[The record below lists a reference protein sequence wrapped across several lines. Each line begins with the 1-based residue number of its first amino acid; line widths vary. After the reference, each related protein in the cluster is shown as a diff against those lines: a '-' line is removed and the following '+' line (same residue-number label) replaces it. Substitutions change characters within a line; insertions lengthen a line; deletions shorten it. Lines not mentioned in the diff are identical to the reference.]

1 MPISLTWKSLQGLLK
16 KLSGTLVIQEA
27 DLPRVRSL
35 MDTYMP
41 GITAISAAGT
51 ILLLSATVWLK
62 GEKSLWVPTGLTLV
76 STLLL
81 LGINKLNQRGRVS
94 LAVNLAL
101 AIITLYLTLVLP
113 AGFLETGAGPG
124 WYAVPPAIAA
134 MMLNPAAALFWAV
147 VVTLTMLARL
157 GWLVNIL
164 GMSFDPVPYLFGA
177 SGIYLLS
184 LIAWTLSRSFQQAN
198 QSLRLRVRQVQTGV
212 EISSLITAALD
223 PAEVTRQAVHL
234 IQQGFGYY
242 HVGLFLLNPEDR
254 WATLMGAA
262 GGSASQLL
270 EAGHRIPLA
279 GTPAGVTG
287 VAAAITQKRRQ
298 MVALW
303 ADSKGP
309 DGRPLQFNNRLL
321 PSTRVELA
329 IPMQVGN
336 RVLGALDIHANELAP
351 IPDENIQSLEGVA
364 AQIAVALEN
373 ARLFKDIQQRHDE
386 LGQVYKH
393 TERRAHYMQTTAE
406 LARTI
411 SSLSDPQELLDKAVR
426 LISDGLEL
434 YHVGI
439 FLVDEAGEWA
449 ILRAASSEGGQRMLA
464 RQHRLHVGEQG
475 IVGWTTS
482 TGQSRVALDVGED
495 AVYFDNPDMPDTH
508 SEVALPL
515 KRGNRVIGAMD
526 VQSTQVA
533 AFTEEDASVLQ
544 TLADQIAIAI
554 ENSRLFQQT
563 QAAFEEL
570 QALQRYYVS
579 HEWRRLTGQQTKLAA
594 EYRRQGVASLKTAW
608 SPEMKMALD
617 QESPVSLPDLSA
629 ADLPDNYREGDE
641 VDDLSSPPALS
652 ALAVPIKLR
661 GEVIGVLDLQ
671 ETDEPRH
678 WTEEE
683 LAMVSAVA
691 DQVALALEN
700 ARLLEETRRRAE
712 RERLAG
718 QITARIRAAGD
729 MDAILRTTVQEVRR
743 ALGVSHGLIR
753 LGTEAQLKAAGG
765 DQQAAEG
772 DGGNER

>member
-1 MPISLTWKSLQGLLK
+1 MPISLTWESLQRMLK

-35 MDTYMP
+35 MDTFMP
-41 GITAISAAGT
+41 GITVASAAST
-51 ILLLSATVWLK
+51 ILLLSVTIWLK
-62 GEKSLWVPTGLTLV
+62 GERSFWLPSGITLV
-76 STLLL
+76 VTLLL
-81 LGINKLNQRGRVS
+81 LGINRLNRRGHVS
-94 LAVNLAL
+94 LAVNLVL

-124 WYAVPPAIAA
+124 GYAVPPVIAA
-134 MMLNPAAALFWAV
+134 MMINPAAALVWTV
-147 VVTLTMLARL
+147 IVTLAMLGRL
-157 GWLVNIL
+157 GWMTGVL
-164 GMSFDPVPYLFGA
+164 GIPFDPIPYLVGT
-177 SGIYLLS
+177 SGIYLLA
-184 LIAWTLSRSFQQAN
+184 LIAWLFSRSFQHAN
-198 QSLRLRVRQVQTGV
+198 QTLRQRVRQVQTGV
-212 EISSLITAALD
+212 EISHLITAALD
-223 PAEVTRQAVHL
+223 PAEVTHQAVQL

-254 WATLMGAA
+254 WATLVGAA
-262 GGSASQLL
+262 GGAAPQLL

-279 GTPAGVTG
+279 GTPAGMTS
-287 VAAAITQKRRQ
+287 VAAAISQKRRQ

-303 ADSKGP
+303 ADSRGP

-321 PSTRVELA
+321 PSTRVELT
-329 IPMQVGN
+329 IPLQMGD
-336 RVLGALDIHANELAP
+336 RVLGALDIHTTELAP

-373 ARLFKDIQQRHDE
+373 AHLFRDIQQRHKE
-386 LGQVYKH
+386 LSQLYKH
-393 TERRAHYMQTTAE
+393 TERRAHYMQTMAE
-406 LARTI
+406 LAQTT

-426 LISDGLEL
+426 LIGDGLEL

-439 FLVDEAGEWA
+439 FLVDETGEWA
-449 ILRAASSEGGQRMLA
+449 VLQAASSEGGQRMLA

-482 TGQSRVALDVGED
+482 AGQPRIALDVGED

-515 KRGNRVIGAMD
+515 KRGDRVIGALD
-526 VQSTQVA
+526 VQSTQAA

-554 ENSRLFQQT
+554 ENARLFQQT
-563 QAAFEEL
+563 QAAFQEL

-579 HEWRRLTGQQTKLAA
+579 REWRRLTSQQTELAA
-594 EYRRQGVASLKTAW
+594 EYRRQGVAPLKTAW
-608 SPEMKMALD
+608 SPEMKMALT
-617 QESPVSLPDLSA
+617 QEAPVSLPDLSA
-629 ADLPDNYREGDE
+629 VDLPDDDHEGE
-641 VDDLSSPPALS
+641 AKDLSSPPALS

-671 ETDEPRH
+671 ETEEPRN

-683 LAMVSAVA
+683 MAMVSAVA

-753 LGTEAQLKAAGG
+753 LGTEAQLRATGG
-765 DQQAAEG
+765 NPQAAQG
-772 DGGNER
+772 DEGNER

>member
-1 MPISLTWKSLQGLLK
+1 MPISLTWESLQKMFK
-16 KLSGTLVIQEA
+16 KLSGTLVIQED
-27 DLPRVRSL
+27 DLPRVRLL
-35 MDTYMP
+35 MDTFMP
-41 GITAISAAGT
+41 GIITVSAISA
-51 ILLLSATVWLK
+51 IVLLSVTVWFK
-62 GEKSLWVPTGLTLV
+62 GEKSLLLPTGITLV
-76 STLLL
+76 ATLLL
-81 LGINKLNQRGRVS
+81 LGVNKLHQRGHIS
-94 LAVNLAL
+94 LSANLIL
-101 AIITLYLTLVLP
+101 AIITLYITLVLP

-134 MMLNPAAALFWAV
+134 MMINPVAALVWAIF
-147 VVTLTMLARL
+147 VTLAMLARL
-157 GWLVNIL
+157 GWLMGVL
-164 GMSFDPVPYLFGA
+164 GMSFDPMPYLFA
-177 SGIYLLS
+177 TSSIYLLA
-184 LIAWTLSRSFQQAN
+184 LVAWFFSRSFQQAN
-198 QSLRLRVRQVQTGV
+198 QTLRQRVRQVQTGV
-212 EISSLITAALD
+212 EISRLITAALD
-223 PAEVTRQAVHL
+223 PTAVTHQAVQL

-254 WATLMGAA
+254 WATLVGAA

-270 EAGHRIPLA
+270 EAGHRIPLG

-303 ADSKGP
+303 ADNKGP

-329 IPMQVGN
+329 IPMQVGD
-336 RVLGALDIHANELAP
+336 RILGVLDIHTNELTP
-351 IPDENIQSLEGVA
+351 FPDETVQALEGVA
-364 AQIAVALEN
+364 AQIAVSLEN
-373 ARLFKDIQQRHDE
+373 ARLFRDIQQRHEE
-386 LGQVYKH
+386 LSQVYKH

-406 LARTI
+406 LARAV

-464 RQHRLHVGEQG
+464 RQHKLHVGEQG

-482 TGQSRVALDVGED
+482 AGQPRIALDVGED
-495 AVYFDNPDMPDTH
+495 AVYFNNPDMPDTH

-515 KRGNRVIGAMD
+515 KRGDRVIGALD

-544 TLADQIAIAI
+544 TLADQISIAI
-554 ENSRLFQQT
+554 ENARLFQQT
-563 QAAFEEL
+563 QGAFEEL

-579 HEWRRLTGQQTKLAA
+579 REWRRLTDQQTELAA
-594 EYRRQGVASLKTAW
+594 EYRREGVASLKTTW
-608 SPEMKMALD
+608 SPEMRLALA
-617 QESPVSLPDLSA
+617 QEASVSLPDLST
-629 ADLPDNYREGDE
+629 ADLPADGHEGE
-641 VDDLSSPPALS
+641 AEGLSSSPALS

-671 ETDEPRH
+671 ETDETRN

-683 LAMVSAVA
+683 MAMVSAVA

-753 LGTEAQLKAAGG
+753 LGTEAQLKVAGG
-765 DQQAAEG
+765 NRQAAEG
-772 DGGNER
+772 DEGNER

>member
-1 MPISLTWKSLQGLLK
+1 MPISLTWESLQRMLK

-35 MDTYMP
+35 MDTFMP
-41 GITAISAAGT
+41 GITVASAAST
-51 ILLLSATVWLK
+51 ILLLSVTVWLK
-62 GEKSLWVPTGLTLV
+62 GERSFWLPSGITLAV
-76 STLLL
+76 TLLL
-81 LGINKLNQRGRVS
+81 LWINRLNQRGHIS
-94 LAVNLAL
+94 LAVNLVL

-124 WYAVPPAIAA
+124 GYAVPPVIAA
-134 MMLNPAAALFWAV
+134 MMINPAAALVWTV
-147 VVTLTMLARL
+147 IVTLAMLARL
-157 GWLVNIL
+157 GWMTGVL
-164 GMSFDPVPYLFGA
+164 GIPFDPIPYLFGT
-177 SGIYLLS
+177 SGIYLLA
-184 LIAWTLSRSFQQAN
+184 LIAWLFSRSFQQAN
-198 QSLRLRVRQVQTGV
+198 QTLRQRVRQVQTGV
-212 EISSLITAALD
+212 EISRLITAALD
-223 PAEVTRQAVHL
+223 PTEVTHQAVQL

-242 HVGLFLLNPEDR
+242 HVGLFLLDPEDR
-254 WATLMGAA
+254 WATLVGAA
-262 GGSASQLL
+262 GGAAPQLL

-279 GTPAGVTG
+279 GTPAGVTS

-298 MVALW
+298 IVALW
-303 ADSKGP
+303 ADSRGP

-321 PSTRVELA
+321 PSTRAELT
-329 IPMQVGN
+329 IPLQMGD
-336 RVLGALDIHANELAP
+336 RVLGALDIHTTELAP
-351 IPDENIQSLEGVA
+351 FPEENIQSLEGVA

-373 ARLFKDIQQRHDE
+373 ARLFRDIQQRHEE
-386 LGQVYKH
+386 LSQVYKH

-411 SSLSDPQELLDKAVR
+411 SSLSDPQELLDKAVH

-449 ILRAASSEGGQRMLA
+449 VLQAASSEGGQRMLA

-482 TGQSRVALDVGED
+482 AGQPRIALDVGED

-515 KRGNRVIGAMD
+515 KRGDRVMGALD

-554 ENSRLFQQT
+554 ENARLFQQT

-579 HEWRRLTGQQTKLAA
+579 REWRRLTSQQTELAA
-594 EYRRQGVASLKTAW
+594 EYRRQGVAPLKTAW
-608 SPEMKMALD
+608 SPEMKMALT
-617 QESPVSLPDLSA
+617 QEAPVSLPDLSA
-629 ADLPDNYREGDE
+629 VDLPDDDHEGE
-641 VDDLSSPPALS
+641 AKDLSSPPALS

-671 ETDEPRH
+671 ETEEPRN

-683 LAMVSAVA
+683 MAIVSAVA

-712 RERLAG
+712 RERLAS

-753 LGTEAQLKAAGG
+753 LGTEAQLRATGG
-765 DQQAAEG
+765 NPQAAEG
-772 DGGNER
+772 DEGNER

>member
-1 MPISLTWKSLQGLLK
+1 MPISLTWKSLQKLPK
-16 KLSGTLVIQEA
+16 KLAGTLVIQA
-27 DLPRVRSL
+27 VDLPRVRSL
-35 MDTYMP
+35 TDAFMP
-41 GITAISAAGT
+41 GITVASAAST
-51 ILLLSATVWLK
+51 ILLLCVTVWLK
-62 GEKSLWVPTGLTLV
+62 GERNLWPPTGITLAV
-76 STLLL
+76 TLLL
-81 LGINKLNQRGRVS
+81 LWINKLNQRGHVS
-94 LAVNLAL
+94 LAVNLVL
-101 AIITLYLTLVLP
+101 AIVTLYLTLVLP

-124 WYAVPPAIAA
+124 GYAVPPVVAA
-134 MMLNPAAALFWAV
+134 MTINPAAALVWTV
-147 VVTLTMLARL
+147 IVTLAMLARL
-157 GWLVNIL
+157 GWITIFL
-164 GMSFDPVPYLFGA
+164 GMSFDPIPYLFA
-177 SGIYLLS
+177 TSGIYLLA
-184 LIAWTLSRSFQQAN
+184 LVAWLFSRSFQQAN
-198 QSLRLRVRQVQTGV
+198 QTLRQRVRQVQTGV
-212 EISSLITAALD
+212 EISNLITAALD
-223 PAEVTRQAVHL
+223 PAEVTRQAVRL

-254 WATLMGAA
+254 WATLAEAA
-262 GGSASQLL
+262 GSSAPQLL

-279 GTPAGVTG
+279 GTPAGVTS

-298 MVALW
+298 IVALW
-303 ADSKGP
+303 TDNKGP

-321 PSTRVELA
+321 PSSRVELA
-329 IPMQVGN
+329 IPMQVGD
-336 RVLGALDIHANELAP
+336 RVLGALDIHTDELAP
-351 IPDENIQSLEGVA
+351 FPEENIQSLEGVA

-373 ARLFKDIQQRHDE
+373 ARLFEDIQQRHQE
-386 LGQVYKH
+386 LSEVYKH

-411 SSLSDPQELLDKAVR
+411 SSLSDQQELLDNAVR
-426 LISDGLEL
+426 LIGEGLEL
-434 YHVGI
+434 YHVGV

-449 ILRAASSEGGQRMLA
+449 VLRAASSEGGKQMLA
-464 RQHRLHVGEQG
+464 RQHRLRVGEQG

-515 KRGNRVIGAMD
+515 KRGDRVIGALD

-554 ENSRLFQQT
+554 ENARLFQQT

-570 QALQRYYVS
+570 QTLQRHYVS
-579 HEWRRLTGQQTKLAA
+579 HEWRRLTSQQTELAA
-594 EYRRQGVASLKTAW
+594 EYNREGVASLRTSW
-608 SPEMKMALD
+608 PPEMKLALN
-617 QESPVSLPDLSA
+617 QEAPVSLPDLSTT
-629 ADLPDNYREGDE
+629 DLPDDDHGGGAN
-641 VDDLSSPPALS
+641 DLSSLPALS

-671 ETDEPRH
+671 ETDEPRN

-683 LAMVSAVA
+683 MAMVSAVA

-753 LGTEAQLKAAGG
+753 LGTEAQLKATGG
-765 DQQAAEG
+765 GRQAAEG
-772 DGGNER
+772 DKGNER